1 MSKDSAGVLRV
12 PLTDQEAQRLQA
24 QAQLDDEM
32 AGLVHGPLPGG
43 TRGHTNAVQ
52 AARAVIEEDQRT
64 DPAKADQADAQEAAC
79 DEPLGSRGQEL
90 PPCQPAA
97 AQGWIDA
104 DRRQNPQTVVTLTGC
119 P

>member
-32 AGLVHGPLPGG
+32 AGLVHGPLPAGA
-43 TRGHTNAVQ
+43 RGHTNAVQ

-79 DEPLGSRGQEL
+79 DELLGSRGQEP